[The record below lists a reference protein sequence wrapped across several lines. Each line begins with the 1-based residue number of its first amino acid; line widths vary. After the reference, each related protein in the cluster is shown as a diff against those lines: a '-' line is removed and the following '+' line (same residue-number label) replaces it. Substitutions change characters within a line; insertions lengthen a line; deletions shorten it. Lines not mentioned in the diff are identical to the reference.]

1 MLIMQFGTKGEKSLN
16 VKLRNVYYTVQTLK
30 NQSYRISL
38 FLGAFSPTPCGRDE
52 KTEAREV

>member
-1 MLIMQFGTKGEKSLN
+1 MQFGTKGEKSLN